1 MEFIMSLIFSK
12 LGAVGGVLA
21 LLGGLW
27 ARGWW
32 YKRQANNARRER
44 DGLVAQVEISQAQ
57 ESIQTETQA
66 KKEKI
71 DEMVQNGDTAGMSAY
86 FNRGMQPGDKD

>member
-1 MEFIMSLIFSK
+1 MDLILSLIFSK
-12 LGAVGGVLA
+12 FGALGGVLA

-32 YKRQANNARRER
+32 YKRQADTARRER
-44 DGLVAQVEISQAQ
+44 DGLLAQAEISQAQ

-71 DEMVQNGDTAGMSAY
+71 DEMVQNADAAGMSAY
-86 FNRGMQPGDKD
+86 FNRGAQPGDKD

>member
-1 MEFIMSLIFSK
+1 MDLILSLIFSK
-12 LGAVGGVLA
+12 LGALGGVLA

-32 YKRQANNARRER
+32 YKRQADTARRER
-44 DGLVAQVEISQAQ
+44 NGLMAQVEISQAQ
-57 ESIQTETQA
+57 ESIQIETQA

-71 DEMVQNGDTAGMSAY
+71 DEMVQNSDAAGMSAY
-86 FNRGMQPGDKD
+86 FNRGLQPGDKD

>member
-1 MEFIMSLIFSK
+1 MDLILSLVFSK
-12 LGAVGGVLA
+12 LGALGGVLA

-32 YKRQANNARRER
+32 YKRQADTARRER
-44 DGLVAQVEISQAQ
+44 DGLLAQAEISRAQ
-57 ESIQTETQA
+57 ESIQTETEN

-71 DEMVQNGDTAGMSAY
+71 DEMVQEGDAAGMAAY
-86 FNRGMQPGDKD
+86 FNRGVQPGDKD

>member
-1 MEFIMSLIFSK
+1 MEFFMSLIFSK
-12 LGAVGGVLA
+12 FGALGGVLA

-32 YKRQANNARRER
+32 YKRKAEGARGER
-44 DGLVAQVEISQAQ
+44 DSILAQLEISQAQ
-57 ESIQTETQA
+57 ESIQTEIQA

-71 DEMVQNGDTAGMSAY
+71 DEMVQDGDAAGMSAY
-86 FNRGMQPGDKD
+86 FNRGVQPGDKS

>member
-1 MEFIMSLIFSK
+1 MEMILSLIFSK
-12 LGAVGGVLA
+12 LGALGSVLA

-32 YKRQANNARRER
+32 YKRQADTARRER
-44 DGLVAQVEISQAQ
+44 DGLLAQAELSRVQ
-57 ESIQTETQA
+57 ESIQTETEN

-71 DEMVQNGDTAGMSAY
+71 DEMVQEGDATGMSAY

>member
-1 MEFIMSLIFSK
+1 MEFFMSLIFSK
-12 LGAVGGVLA
+12 LGALGGVLA

-32 YKRQANNARRER
+32 YRRQADNARRER
-44 DGLVAQVEISQAQ
+44 DGLLAQVEISRAQ
-57 ESIQTETQA
+57 ESIQAETEK

-71 DEMVQNGDTAGMSAY
+71 DEMVQKDDAAGMSAY
-86 FNRGMQPGDKD
+86 FNRGVQPGDKD